1 VTKLATAIFAPD
13 TSRKLAK
20 PLEALGVPLLNIV
33 FDLGG
38 VVFNW
43 QPHKIIER
51 VFEES
56 KTQNLVRAEIFEH
69 ADWIELDRGTLT
81 LDQAIVRGAARTGLP
96 NADIERLFGEVPR
109 SLTPNHGTIELISS
123 VIDTD
128 NKFFV
133 LSNMHVASFAYLEKK
148 HDIWSMFDGVVI
160 SSQIRK
166 VKPEI
171 EIYEHLLSEYNL
183 EAAETVFIDDMSEN
197 LAAASSI
204 GIQTVKFV
212 SPSQCKQDLTELKYI

>member
-1 VTKLATAIFAPD
+1 M
-13 TSRKLAK
+13 
-20 PLEALGVPLLNIV
+20 
-33 FDLGG
+33 
-38 VVFNW
+38 FNW

-56 KTQNLVRAEIFEH
+56 EARDRVRSEIFEH
-69 ADWIELDRGTLT
+69 NDWIELDRGTLT
-81 LDQAIVRGAARTGLP
+81 LDHAIVRGAARTGLP

-109 SLTPNHGTIELISS
+109 SLTPIHETIELIRSL
-123 VIDTD
+123 INTD
-128 NKFFV
+128 NNFYV
-133 LSNMHVASFAYLEKK
+133 LSNMHVASFAYLEKE
-148 HDIWSMFDGVVI
+148 HDIWSMFDGIVI
-160 SSQIRK
+160 SSQIKK

-171 EIYEHLLSEYNL
+171 EIYEYLLTEHKL
-183 EAAETVFIDDMSEN
+183 EAGETVFIDDMSEN